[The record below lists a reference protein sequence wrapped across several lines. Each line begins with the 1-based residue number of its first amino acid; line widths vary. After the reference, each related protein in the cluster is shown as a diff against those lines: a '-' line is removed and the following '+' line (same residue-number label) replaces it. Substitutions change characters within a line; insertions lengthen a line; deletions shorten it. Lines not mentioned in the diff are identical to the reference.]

1 MDKLLVFK
9 SFYTQ
14 DEAFHYYF
22 SQKKGLM
29 PVYFSKHPLK
39 IFGSVET
46 KAVTA

>member
-29 PVYFSKHPLK
+29 PVYFSKHPAESSS
-39 IFGSVET
+39 SVLCH
-46 KAVTA
+46 